1 MLTSLWWPLHT
12 VLTYIKLSH
21 RVPYTSSVVCQS
33 YFDRARVRK
42 GISVF
47 RSRSASC
54 LPMTRPFRLLC
65 PFFSGLTTA
74 SGLFS
79 RPVPVTLLHML
90 SPRALLTSFL
100 HFTKY
105 FSMIFKLSSSTCGQQ
120 NQFRGSQPDFIFNE
134 LE

>member
-33 YFDRARVRK
+33 YFGRARARK

-47 RSRSASC
+47 RSRSARLSADDSAILPPLPLFLWPHDSFRALLSSRSC
-54 LPMTRPFRLLC
+54 DSSSHAF
-65 PFFSGLTTA
+65 
-74 SGLFS
+74 
-79 RPVPVTLLHML
+79 
-90 SPRALLTSFL
+90 PRALLTSFL
-100 HFTKY
+100 HFTKH